1 MERYEEF
8 FISHWHQNSIIHSF
22 NLPKVNFTF
31 NFYNHIGYEV
41 VENLINRYWIPET
54 KTEEKIAQYIEAN
67 FNDNFLIGFQIRTQ
81 FLPVNAVNKF
91 LECANQLEKTISPN
105 NKIKW
110 FVSSDNE
117 DIINEMK
124 LKYGDKL
131 LYGLGQIGHI
141 VEKANSYERTVIDTV
156 LLSKCDVLI
165 MTEGSTFGFL
175 ASMMSGRL
183 NYATNGHEECRQIT
197 MSRPGMRKEWNG
209 KTSRDV
215 SVI

>member
-1 MERYEEF
+1 
-8 FISHWHQNSIIHSF
+8 
-22 NLPKVNFTF
+22 
-31 NFYNHIGYEV
+31 
-41 VENLINRYWIPET
+41 
-54 KTEEKIAQYIEAN
+54 
-67 FNDNFLIGFQIRTQ
+67 
-81 FLPVNAVNKF
+81 
-91 LECANQLEKTISPN
+91 
-105 NKIKW
+105 
-110 FVSSDNE
+110 
-117 DIINEMK
+117 MK

-209 KTSRDV
+209 KTSRYV

>member
-1 MERYEEF
+1 
-8 FISHWHQNSIIHSF
+8 
-22 NLPKVNFTF
+22 
-31 NFYNHIGYEV
+31 
-41 VENLINRYWIPET
+41 
-54 KTEEKIAQYIEAN
+54 
-67 FNDNFLIGFQIRTQ
+67 
-81 FLPVNAVNKF
+81 
-91 LECANQLEKTISPN
+91 
-105 NKIKW
+105 
-110 FVSSDNE
+110 
-117 DIINEMK
+117 MK

-131 LYGLGQIGHI
+131 LYGLGKIGHI

-197 MSRPGMRKEWNG
+197 MSMPGMRKEWNG

-215 SVI
+215 IVI